1 MRISVLLRILFFADV
16 FVSMAVSMP
25 RDVTFFF
32 RLTSAAALP
41 VPKLSSQRVNPT

>member
-25 RDVTFFF
+25 RDVTFF